1 MAYGSR
7 NNRKKILDSIV
18 EGADGSSII
27 EGIESAIQSEDNR
40 SRGRGAASA
49 AKSLEDT
56 YQNVSSMKR
65 SLGAKQQATNEA
77 ITERRSS
84 DSKSSIAKDWM
95 TILTGQAEADKPD
108 NDVKFSEQ
116 LASRMASPQ
125 TVDDKFLV
133 TGKPPPKI
141 DSSSAPYVPSD
152 NPDDM
157 PITYSGDQEAGASG
171 RTAAIDAA
179 LEEAIEGGEPAGLMT
194 RPKARPAS
202 LLKEDPTQG
211 ILDRIAVGEGAS
223 PENLEKYQVA
233 GIGTTPYD
241 MVYNYGRTLAPSKP
255 VSEMSLT
262 ELAKYQKDLI
272 QATKGTIK
280 VGGKIDPNKG
290 TSAAGKY
297 QVTTN
302 SLFGEGGTAEKPI
315 ANPPSWAYKLKLKP
329 TDKFDAALQERI
341 GRLALRETGY
351 DNWMDGKKDETK
363 MLKRISDI
371 WASFEG
377 NKSGQGIHTKIE
389 DIEKFLKQVRPS

>member
-1 MAYGSR
+1 MASR
-7 NNRKKILDSIV
+7 SQLANSIREASIGDSIM
-18 EGADGSSII
+18 ADI
-27 EGIESAIQSEDNR
+27 EASIQSSSSASTGKGAVTAARYLSDTSDKVANMKSRALGARTDAGLTPKEDNFVVDKLSGVAR
-40 SRGRGAASA
+40 
-49 AKSLEDT
+49 DWMT
-56 YQNVSSMKR
+56 SM
-65 SLGAKQQATNEA
+65 LGDDDATKPA
-77 ITERRSS
+77 IAERRSEIMS
-84 DSKSSIAKDWM
+84 
-95 TILTGQAEADKPD
+95 QEA
-108 NDVKFSEQ
+108 
-116 LASRMASPQ
+116 MASLSNS
-125 TVDDKFLV
+125 TSEDEKFLR
-133 TGKPPPKI
+133 TGNPPPKI
-141 DSSSAPYVPSD
+141 DSSSAPYVSSD
-152 NPDDM
+152 NPDDA

-179 LEEAIEGGEPAGLMT
+179 LQEAIEGEEPAGLMT

-302 SLFGEGGTAEKPI
+302 SLFGKGGTAEKPI

>member
-1 MAYGSR
+1 MASR
-7 NNRKKILDSIV
+7 SQLANSIREASIGDSIM
-18 EGADGSSII
+18 ADI
-27 EGIESAIQSEDNR
+27 EASIQSSSSASTGKGAVTAARYLSDTSDKVANMKSRALGARTDAGLTPKEDNFVVDKLSGVAR
-40 SRGRGAASA
+40 
-49 AKSLEDT
+49 
-56 YQNVSSMKR
+56 
-65 SLGAKQQATNEA
+65 
-77 ITERRSS
+77 
-84 DSKSSIAKDWM
+84 DWM
-95 TILTGQAEADKPD
+95 TSMLGDDDATKPEIAEKRSEMMSRTAVAPLNESTSPDEKYLRTG
-108 NDVKFSEQ
+108 V
-116 LASRMASPQ
+116 
-125 TVDDKFLV
+125 
-133 TGKPPPKI
+133 PPPKI
-141 DSSSAPYVPSD
+141 DSSSVPYVPSD
-152 NPDDM
+152 NPDDA

-302 SLFGEGGTAEKPI
+302 SLFGKGGTAEKPI